1 MLEEMAN
8 QSITWTKPTGP
19 EPKWLERGRKR
30 FQAIE
35 RIRDLLAR
43 EIEPRD
49 IQELPLTN
57 VLAGISEELVIPICF
72 DHSGISSIVGVP
84 SETRITLQFTGNIRT
99 FLDLLLEPYGLT
111 YVISESG
118 LLITN
123 SSLARTKA
131 SLVGYDLS
139 FVSSDSKSV
148 KSLVQ
153 TIELII
159 DSYEG
164 DRDCFVSVI
173 DSLLI
178 VAATERSHVEIES
191 LLASL
196 APAPSTPAESA
207 PESGN
212 KMAPNDKKPDV
223 NDPFGRSNPVGDDPF
238 AF

>member
-1 MLEEMAN
+1 LE
-8 QSITWTKPTGP
+8 
-19 EPKWLERGRKR
+19 
-30 FQAIE
+30 
-35 RIRDLLAR
+35 
-43 EIEPRD
+43 
-49 IQELPLTN
+49 
-57 VLAGISEELVIPICF
+57 IPICF
-72 DHSGISSIVGVP
+72 DHAGIPVVVGVP
-84 SETRITLQFTGNIRT
+84 SETRITLQFTGNIRA

-123 SSLARTKA
+123 SSHARTQA

-159 DSYEG
+159 DSTEG
-164 DRDCFVSVI
+164 DRDCFVSLI

-196 APAPSTPAESA
+196 APAASTPAASV

-212 KMAPNDKKPDV
+212 KMAPNDGPGT
-223 NDPFGRSNPVGDDPF
+223 NDPFGGSNLSSDDPF